1 MTGSADA
8 YSRAEEAKKT
18 YVSPITQ
25 REVNRPKLK
34 MAPLASHGPKGH
46 LLRYMHDV
54 TITLDRP
61 LRHAP
66 TRHTYCLLLTSWG
79 LGLGTL
85 PQQPCTYTHV
95 VYKWFP
101 IYQYWYPKVEHTNTI
116 LQLG

>member
-46 LLRYMHDV
+46 LELRYMHDI
-54 TITLDRP
+54 TITLGRALHTHRRDT
-61 LRHAP
+61 P
-66 TRHTYCLLLTSWG
+66 TASS
-79 LGLGTL
+79 
-85 PQQPCTYTHV
+85 
-95 VYKWFP
+95 
-101 IYQYWYPKVEHTNTI
+101 
-116 LQLG
+116 